1 MLVNVGRFSSIK
13 YYINWFDCQH
23 VLIKHMFRIRIVL
36 VKLSSVFNFCVGDL
50 NASEMMMP
58 EDERI
63 QLMILVKE
71 GKLSI
76 DEALEMVMNSVAEL
90 LI

>member
-1 MLVNVGRFSSIK
+1 MLQEGCYFCNVLFI
-13 YYINWFDCQH
+13 
-23 VLIKHMFRIRIVL
+23 LTA
-36 VKLSSVFNFCVGDL
+36 GDL
-50 NASEMMMP
+50 NASEITMS

-76 DEALEMVMNSVAEL
+76 HEAVETVGRSYQTIN
-90 LI
+90 